1 MVRISKLTEE
11 IWTKIHKIIAIEK
24 KGEKKK
30 ENENIFDLVA
40 RNEQVFHPF

>member
-11 IWTKIHKIIAIEK
+11 IWTKNRQIIAIEK
-24 KGEKKK
+24 KERKK

-40 RNEQVFHPF
+40 HNEQVFHPF